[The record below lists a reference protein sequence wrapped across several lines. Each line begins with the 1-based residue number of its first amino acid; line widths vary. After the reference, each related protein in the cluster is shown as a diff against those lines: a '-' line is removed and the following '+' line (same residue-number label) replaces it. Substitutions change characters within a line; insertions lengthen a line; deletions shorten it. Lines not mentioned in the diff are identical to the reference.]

1 MVDAVQSGG
10 YGVLG
15 LYGAQAPVVAESPAP
30 QPAVTATSQPTG
42 QGVALAAPVIE
53 AAQAVGSGPVPPADG
68 GSAGG
73 ETAGRD
79 YAGEGQAQ
87 ARQTAVAAS
96 LAGAAAV
103 AGQGEAGATTATG
116 SRSNGNGQAARSY
129 ARTGAASLPRAGA
142 MFSARV

>member
-30 QPAVTATSQPTG
+30 RPAVTATSQPAG

-53 AAQAVGSGPVPPADG
+53 AAQATGSGPVPPADG

-79 YAGEGQAQ
+79 YAGEGQSQ

-96 LAGAAAV
+96 LAGAAAS
-103 AGQGEAGATTATG
+103 AGQHGEAGATG
-116 SRSNGNGQAARSY
+116 SRGSGSRQAARSY
-129 ARTGAASLPRAGA
+129 ARTGAASLPRAGG

>member
-30 QPAVTATSQPTG
+30 QPAVTATSQPAG

-87 ARQTAVAAS
+87 TRQTAVAAS
-96 LAGAAAV
+96 LAGTAAR
-103 AGQGEAGATTATG
+103 AGQQGEAGATG
-116 SRSNGNGQAARSY
+116 SRSSGSGQAARSY

>member
-30 QPAVTATSQPTG
+30 RPAVTATSQPAG

-53 AAQAVGSGPVPPADG
+53 AAQATGSGPVPPADG

-79 YAGEGQAQ
+79 YAGEGQSQ

-96 LAGAAAV
+96 LAGAAAS
-103 AGQGEAGATTATG
+103 AGQGEAGATG
-116 SRSNGNGQAARSY
+116 SRSSGSGQAARSY